1 MLALRLVCLLLSLPA
16 LCRARTILVTGAT
29 KGIGA
34 AISAKFAAAGDRVVL
49 HWRSDAAE
57 AEAVRESLARS
68 SAGEHVCL
76 QADLAAQG
84 SPAALVQ
91 EAIKQ
96 VGRIDV
102 LVCNH
107 GMYEETPIEKCT
119 ADEFAS
125 SFDRVMRTNLHAPAE
140 LAYEVARAMMK
151 ESQQGAIVFVSSRGA
166 RRGEPRAPAYG
177 ASKAALNSL
186 TGSLAQA
193 LGTHGISVSAV
204 APGFIETNMAKSVLA
219 GPRGDEIRAQSSWGR
234 VGQPDEVAEAVY
246 YLVSSHAPALV
257 HRRERE
263 REREKKE
270 GGRGREREDTRT
282 RTHTR
287 EHTRIH
293 ERTCAREGSVY
304 FVRVLHTK
312 HTLIYPYLRT
322 YMCVI

>member
-1 MLALRLVCLLLSLPA
+1 
-16 LCRARTILVTGAT
+16 
-29 KGIGA
+29 
-34 AISAKFAAAGDRVVL
+34 
-49 HWRSDAAE
+49 
-57 AEAVRESLARS
+57 
-68 SAGEHVCL
+68 
-76 QADLAAQG
+76 
-84 SPAALVQ
+84 
-91 EAIKQ
+91 
-96 VGRIDV
+96 
-102 LVCNH
+102 
-107 GMYEETPIEKCT
+107 
-119 ADEFAS
+119 
-125 SFDRVMRTNLHAPAE
+125 
-140 LAYEVARAMMK
+140 
-151 ESQQGAIVFVSSRGA
+151 
-166 RRGEPRAPAYG
+166 
-177 ASKAALNSL
+177 
-186 TGSLAQA
+186 
-193 LGTHGISVSAV
+193 
-204 APGFIETNMAKSVLA
+204 MAKSVLA

-263 REREKKE
+263 RERERKE